1 MLNLEIDGKEAV
13 KIEKK
18 GAPLIRDTP
27 FMLKISVILFLAL
40 LARSPRLELL
50 EEVVALVVYEDEC
63 REVLYDNLPDSLH
76 AELRILYAAT
86 PPIVPR

>member
-1 MLNLEIDGKEAV
+1 MTFMLNLEIDGKEAV

-18 GAPLIRDTP
+18 GVPQMRGTP

-50 EEVVALVVYEDEC
+50 EEVDRKSVV
-63 REVLYDNLPDSLH
+63 
-76 AELRILYAAT
+76 
-86 PPIVPR
+86 